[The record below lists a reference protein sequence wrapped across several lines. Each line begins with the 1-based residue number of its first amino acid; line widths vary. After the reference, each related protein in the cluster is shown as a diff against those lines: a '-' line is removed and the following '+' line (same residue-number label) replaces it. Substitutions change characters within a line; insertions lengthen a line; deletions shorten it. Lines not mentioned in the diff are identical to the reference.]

1 MGQLFDW
8 ADCVRGSLGSLLLE
22 KQEEQ
27 VEEEV
32 VVGLAQ
38 CISQLG
44 ILCEY
49 RWNWQT
55 RVVVGGLVAWL
66 RAAIRLGSYEFHML
80 KPQTYVRAQLE
91 ILAQVN

>member
-27 VEEEV
+27 VEEDV

-66 RAAIRLGSYEFHML
+66 RAAIRLCSYEFHML

-91 ILAQVN
+91 ILAHVN

>member
-38 CISQLG
+38 CISSAF
-44 ILCEY
+44 Y
-49 RWNWQT
+49 ANT
-55 RVVVGGLVAWL
+55 GGTGRQGLWLVASL
-66 RAAIRLGSYEFHML
+66 PG
-80 KPQTYVRAQLE
+80 
-91 ILAQVN
+91 

>member
-8 ADCVRGSLGSLLLE
+8 ADCVRGSLGSLLE
-22 KQEEQ
+22 K
-27 VEEEV
+27 EEEEEE
-32 VVGLAQ
+32 VGLAQ

-66 RAAIRLGSYEFHML
+66 RAAIRLCSYEFHML

-91 ILAQVN
+91 ILAHVN